1 MRLIAH
7 NIRVHRDVIKKIVV
21 GKKICCI
28 FIFFISILLCSVFA
42 NSFPFLSRLP
52 LLEIDENKA
61 TKQNSEKTPQDST
74 PNSSCLN
81 NSAINLFSHFEFFFC
96 AFVWSF
102 SRVRFNVFSRRRSSL
117 CNSNVNIFGERAN

>member
-7 NIRVHRDVIKKIVV
+7 NIRVHCDVIKIVV
-21 GKKICCI
+21 GKNRLC
-28 FIFFISILLCSVFA
+28 FIFFISILFCSVFA

-96 AFVWSF
+96 AFVIF
-102 SRVRFNVFSRRRSSL
+102 SRVRFNVFSRRRSSH
-117 CNSNVNIFGERAN
+117 CISNVNIFGERAN